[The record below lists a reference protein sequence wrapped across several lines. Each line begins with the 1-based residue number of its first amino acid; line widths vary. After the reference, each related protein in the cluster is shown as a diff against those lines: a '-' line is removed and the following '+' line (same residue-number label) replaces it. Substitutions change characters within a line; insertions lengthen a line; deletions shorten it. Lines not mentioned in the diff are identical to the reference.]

1 MKNPLFKLRNTFFYA
16 VAWLLVTTITIPLT
30 MSGYNFDLYTAII
43 DALVFN
49 TILFG
54 LGFCYWYPA
63 RFIQIDNTPFSKII
77 VKHFFAS
84 IVSSMFWVWLSY
96 LILKSIFINNHQYV
110 EVLNTALPWCF
121 IIGFFFYDIIVSFY
135 YLYIY
140 YNNFHEKLVKE
151 SEFKSLLKEAELKS
165 LKYQINPHFIFNS
178 LNSISSLT
186 MIDPAKAREMTIK
199 LSEYLRST
207 LANNER
213 QKSLLRDEIKNSKLY
228 LDIEKVRFGDRF
240 DYFEEIKSECSEILV
255 PSMVIQPLLENAIKY
270 GVYESIDKVQIKL
283 YCTRVDGYLKISLEN
298 NYDEDNVQDKG
309 EKIGLKNIK
318 ERLRLMYNQDN
329 LLTVEK
335 VNNIFKVN
343 LFIPLDLN

>member
-1 MKNPLFKLRNTFFYA
+1 MKNPLFKLKNTFFYA
-16 VAWLLVTTITIPLT
+16 IIWLVITTITISLMIT
-30 MSGYNFDLYTAII
+30 EYHFDFYTALV
-43 DALVFN
+43 DSLVFN
-49 TILFG
+49 SILFG

-63 RFIQIDNTPFSKII
+63 RYIQIDNNSLLKII

-84 IVSSMFWVWLSY
+84 IVSSMFWVGFSY
-96 LILKSIFINNHQYV
+96 LILKTIFSYNDQYL
-110 EVLNTALPWCF
+110 ELLHSSLPWCF
-121 IIGFFFYDIIVSFY
+121 ITGVFFYDIIVTFY
-135 YLYIY
+135 YLFIY
-140 YNNFHEKLVKE
+140 YNNFHEKVVKE
-151 SEFKSLLKEAELKS
+151 AEFKTLLKEAELKS

-186 MIDPAKAREMTIK
+186 MIDPSKAREMTIK

-207 LANNER
+207 LANNEK
-213 QKSLLRDEIKNSKLY
+213 QKSLLKDEIKNSRLY

-240 DYFEEIKSECSEILV
+240 DYFEDIKSTCNDILV

-270 GVYESIDKVQIKL
+270 GVYESIEKVQIRL
-283 YCTRVDGYLKISLEN
+283 NCSLINDYLKISLEN
-298 NYDEDNVQDKG
+298 NYDDDNVQDRG

-335 VNNIFKVN
+335 NNNIFKVN
-343 LFIPLDLN
+343 LFIPLELN